1 MKVRTFGG
9 VLENGTNGAPY
20 ASTSRFVNRS
30 WEIVPLAAGA
40 VVDMTLQWNG
50 TNENTSFQRSGA
62 KTYHNDNASGG
73 WAALPSTTAMGT
85 NPYQVTAAGVSS
97 FSTFAVGSAGPLPVE
112 LVSFGA
118 QRASATAVLVA
129 WATVTEINCGHFD
142 IERSAD
148 GQQFQRFG
156 AVACGGSSSQ
166 SRAYTFRDEAAAGAA
181 YYRLHQVDTDGQA
194 QYSPVVYVAGLGTT
208 GLALS
213 IFPNPTTGTVTLV
226 GAPAATPLLLS
237 LRNALGQVMLPA
249 CPGHRGHSQRTTE
262 RYPRP
267 LPTWHVCAN
276 GRMPRP
282 ASAPKSDKTI
292 AYQLKPAS
300 KAWLIRSRSVPLCP
314 QAGNVTERLGRG
326 LQNLLRRF
334 ESARY
339 LQVCPKALLSQ

>member
-1 MKVRTFGG
+1 MPAVTLITRDDPAGLGYVLRPMSATGTAVSFPVGTAAGYAPVSLSSSGTAAVMKVRTFGG

-30 WEIVPLAAGA
+30 WEIMPLAAGA
-40 VVDMTLQWNG
+40 IVDMTLQWNG

-62 KTYHNDNASGG
+62 KIYHNDNASGG

-194 QYSPVVYVAGLGTT
+194 QYSPVVYVAGLGAT

-237 LRNALGQVMLPA
+237 LRNALGQVVLPA
-249 CPGHRGHSQRTTE
+249 CPATGAT
-262 RYPRP
+262 
-267 LPTWHVCAN
+267 AN
-276 GRMPRP
+276 
-282 ASAPKSDKTI
+282 
-292 AYQLKPAS
+292 
-300 KAWLIRSRSVPLCP
+300 
-314 QAGNVTERLGRG
+314 E
-326 LQNLLRRF
+326 
-334 ESARY
+334 
-339 LQVCPKALLSQ
+339 LLSATLAHCPPGVYVLTAECQGQRQHLKVIKQ